1 MNGYYGHIRA
11 STLTWSQDVGQDQ
24 GTKAIALLHPMEA
37 KEEMPVR
44 DKGEGV
50 KRWSRTL
57 AEPPNLTS

>member
-37 KEEMPVR
+37 KGKMAVR
-44 DKGEGV
+44 DKGEG
-50 KRWSRTL
+50 
-57 AEPPNLTS
+57 